1 MLSDVTQRSW
11 PQPIIIPPLSQNVR
25 LRPGGRDDWVLWY
38 FCVHDG
44 NPKVR
49 MQNWFVWLRLQL
61 SRSTL
66 ILPHRRLSCCHR
78 QIHTVKRKHDRPHV
92 SVPEYNMSIYVCFA
106 CCILSA
112 ECWMLCDSIYLDNVV
127 FSCFSTVLRAL
138 LLLPL

>member
-78 QIHTVKRKHDRPHV
+78 QTHTVKENMIDRM
-92 SVPEYNMSIYVCFA
+92 SVYQNIICQFMY
-106 CCILSA
+106 
-112 ECWMLCDSIYLDNVV
+112 
-127 FSCFSTVLRAL
+127 VLRAAY
-138 LLLPL
+138 